1 MVNDWEKWPCGEYW
15 GAVSGYNQS
24 WETIQ
29 HNCLYGGNKSG
40 AKALL

>member
-24 WETIQ
+24 WETI
-29 HNCLYGGNKSG
+29 HNCLYEGNKSG